1 MTIRNFLSFLSDRER
16 ELQVIKNGGPEVST
30 PLFFIRWCSDRRR
43 ILWNNPLLH
52 RVCWKI
58 FSCCVTQVSPIFF
71 FPYFSDH
78 RKRRKDRIISAF
90 SNLKSTWSHV
100 ALLLSSTDFLFLP
113 SFIHSSSSFLSFSI
127 FFSIFFFYFQLFF
140 IIIIRKCVASC
151 NHKQNV
157 HNTPLQ
163 ESLFNEK
170 GLDYLSI
177 LVKSCVWRPTE
188 SPPPPPPS
196 QCGHLNAGICSFSLE
211 FSFLIFSPSSF
222 QFLKRHFFFLHRFCQ
237 AFYYIACCR

>member
-16 ELQVIKNGGPEVST
+16 ELQVVKNGGPEVST

-71 FPYFSDH
+71 SPYFSDH

-100 ALLLSSTDFLFLP
+100 ALLLSSTDFLFFP
-113 SFIHSSSSFLSFSI
+113 SFIHSSISFLSFPI
-127 FFSIFFFYFQLFF
+127 FYFFLFFFFYFQLFF

-177 LVKSCVWRPTE
+177 LVKSCVWRRTE
-188 SPPPPPPS
+188 SPPPTIIAVWSS
-196 QCGHLNAGICSFSLE
+196 QRRGRRHLL
-211 FSFLIFSPSSF
+211 
-222 QFLKRHFFFLHRFCQ
+222 FFFGVLFSYFLSIFLS
-237 AFYYIACCR
+237 AS